1 MIVGQNPSIAVD
13 PTHITS
19 QPLLMFRQMSRTF
32 TIIDNN
38 DVYLKGYPTDVKWC
52 MYGVPHTCIEYIGIS
67 RNDDIYTDIF
77 CVYVHMY
84 TDRELHE
91 KTVVANWTLKKKK
104 RMWLPIE
111 H

>member
-19 QPLLMFRQMSRTF
+19 QPL
-32 TIIDNN
+32 NN

-52 MYGVPHTCIEYIGIS
+52 MYGVPHICIEYIGIS
-67 RNDDIYTDIF
+67 TNDDIYTDIF

-91 KTVVANWTLKKKK
+91 KTVVANWTLKKEK
-104 RMWLPIE
+104 RRWLPIE